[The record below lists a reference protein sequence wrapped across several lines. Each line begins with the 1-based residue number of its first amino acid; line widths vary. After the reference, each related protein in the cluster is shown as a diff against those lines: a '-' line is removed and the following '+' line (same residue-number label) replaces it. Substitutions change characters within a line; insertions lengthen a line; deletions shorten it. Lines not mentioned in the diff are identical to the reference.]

1 MPVSPALYRS
11 EIPFAHLQGARLY
24 ENVNNELVVEVQI
37 ANEVQE
43 ILTDNPKTFGNFV
56 YLSTDPQEILHL
68 TTNQGE
74 LKKLILGSQ
83 TDPSYLHNYK
93 LSLTRDDFHSG
104 SVHLTAVGEN
114 TAPGALLP
122 GPKIYRHSTYKT
134 FVLNRTSG
142 GNVMTGLIADAH
154 IQKVFGGSQQIVDA
168 DGADK
173 AAAMGITPIPMGG
186 NQWKIPSDLDISVG
200 RITDTPKRVTH
211 LYILVASYRTYTPQ
225 RSSGDPMR
233 ARPERCFLGN
243 LTKEVLLINTVSPVE
258 SWQWTLNTNVDKYG
272 DIGSVWPGDAHSIDP
287 GNQNPQEMVGTHHTT
302 NPHPDLTRSSVPNIK
317 IKDLRFLTAARRL
330 SFEYNSPLNIKRPYF
345 SPLSLSRDQRGHVH
359 GSFAFDLQK
368 YVEDNSVY
376 GPLIKN
382 TTALLSCVS
391 VADITIYRRVIKR
404 DAGGNKL
411 TQSPNLNADSPIS
424 PGWSRVEFPG
434 PGNQPVRKID
444 LFKGQSPG
452 IANLIFL
459 DTKAQDFTA
468 GTLEYKAEITIGD
481 DTRDVLTNFR
491 DGLLEVIALNYN
503 DARSQ
508 GVTPNFQPIITRYLA
523 AVNFLFGTRPFQ
535 HYGMAAWK
543 KNLQALVAPVNPSDA
558 DKVLVID
565 LIRDFITQ
573 LSQQLATMQS
583 NTGGSFHVY
592 SSVTNPGPTGVQIVE
607 HEFRNRYKVSY
618 PKSIG
623 MGYDTRVAAPE
634 GHLPTVSFSEF
645 QIRINLEVAKYAL
658 INPGLDAINPYG
670 YLSSAYL
677 YLGPTHSH
685 RTATSDFDLN
695 PADFLPLFRNNV
707 LDTYQYSPP
716 AADPAASSM
725 GEIFAAAGAAV
736 IPLQES
742 LREVLFP
749 ETDPVAP
756 PVPPSQWMGTMSLFN
771 FGGNTAESALSG
783 SNQSIQFQAA
793 NTSPTGMA
801 QFAPAAQWLLNQQL
815 ANFNVP
821 TTVNNPSNI
830 PNSLALAKFNEDNE
844 VIENSNTLSNM
855 VNFEELVRVEYL
867 ESYDSNLGVAKPV
880 WKILDTITFENAQK
894 AENSLLCR
902 LVSLSSVI
910 DVDTDLGLPP
920 LNTLFFLGS
929 VNISGTPLNSVA
941 VINEIQSYISS
952 LNASS
957 NMDSLINPEIY
968 YSQNI
973 LQPPVLQVTTGT

>member
-1 MPVSPALYRS
+1 MPVSPALYQS

-43 ILTDNPKTFGNFV
+43 ILTDDPKTFGNFV
-56 YLSTDPQEILHL
+56 YLSTHPQEILNL
-68 TTNQGE
+68 AVNQGE

-114 TAPGALLP
+114 AVPGPPLP

-142 GNVMTGLIADAH
+142 GNTMTGLIADAH

-168 DGADK
+168 WGAFG
-173 AAAMGITPIPMGG
+173 AAMRGETVIPIGG
-186 NQWKIPSDLDISVG
+186 NQYKIPSDLDVSVG
-200 RITDTPKRVTH
+200 RITDTPERVTN
-211 LYILVASYRTYTPQ
+211 LYILVASYRTYMPQ
-225 RSSGDPMR
+225 RSSGDPTR

-243 LTKEVLLINTVSPVE
+243 LTKEVLLVNTVSPVE
-258 SWQWTLNTNVDKYG
+258 SWHWTLDTNVGDYG
-272 DIGSVWPGDAHSIDP
+272 NNGSVWPGDAHSVQQ
-287 GNQNPQEMVGTHHTT
+287 GNQSPQEMVGTHHTT
-302 NPHPDLTRSSVPNIK
+302 NPHPVLTRSPVPNIK

-330 SFEYNSPLNIKRPYF
+330 SFEYNSPTNIKRPYF
-345 SPLSLSRDQRGHVH
+345 SPLSLSRDQSGHIH

-368 YVEDNSVY
+368 YAEDNSVY

-382 TTALLSCVS
+382 TVALLSCVS
-391 VADITIYRRVIKR
+391 IADITIYRRVIKR

-424 PGWSRVEFPG
+424 PGWEPVEFQG

-444 LFKGQSPG
+444 LFKGASPG
-452 IANLIFL
+452 IANIIFL
-459 DTKAQDFTA
+459 DQAAKNYTA

-481 DTRDVLTNFR
+481 DTKDVLTSFR
-491 DGLLEVIALNYN
+491 DGLLEVIAHNYN

-508 GVTPNFQPIITRYLA
+508 GVAPNFQPIITRYLA

-535 HYGMAAWK
+535 RYGLAAWK
-543 KNLQALVAPVNPSDA
+543 KNLQALAAPVNPNDA

-583 NTGGSFHVY
+583 NAGGSFHVY
-592 SSVTNPGPTGVQIVE
+592 SSITNPRPPGVQMAE

-623 MGYDTRVAAPE
+623 MGYDTRVAAPQ

-658 INPGLDAINPYG
+658 INPGAEAINPYG

-677 YLGPTHSH
+677 YLGPTMFH

-716 AADPAASSM
+716 APDPAASSM
-725 GEIFAAAGAAV
+725 GEIFAAAGATV

-756 PVPPSQWMGTMSLFN
+756 PVPPSQWMGPMSLFN
-771 FGGNTAESALSG
+771 FGGNTAESSLSG

-793 NTSPTGMA
+793 NTSPTGMV

-815 ANFNVP
+815 ANFSVP

-830 PNSLALAKFNEDNE
+830 PNSLALAKFNEENDI
-844 VIENSNTLSNM
+844 IENSNTLSNM

-867 ESYDSNLGVAKPV
+867 ESYDSNFGAAKPV
-880 WKILDTITFENAQK
+880 WKILDTAAFENAQ
-894 AENSLLCR
+894 ANSDSLLCR

-920 LNTLFFLGS
+920 LNTLFLLGS
-929 VNISGTPLNSVA
+929 ANVSNPPLNSVA
-941 VINEIQSYISS
+941 VINQIQSYISS

-957 NMDSLINPEIY
+957 SMGSLINTEIY

-973 LQPPVLQVTTGT
+973 LQPPVLQIGT